1 MSEMILKYQFTFEA
15 AHQLPHV
22 PPQHKCRRLHGHSFH
37 VAVRLKGPL
46 DETTGWVCDF
56 ADIRSAVSAI
66 IDTQLD
72 HRFLNEVP
80 GLENP
85 TSENIAKW
93 LWQRIKSVLPLLYE
107 IEIGETCRTSCIF
120 RG

>member
-1 MSEMILKYQFTFEA
+1 MPEMILKYEFTFEA
-15 AHQLPHV
+15 AHQLPQV
-22 PPQHKCRRLHGHSFH
+22 PPDHKCRRLHGHSFR
-37 VAVRLKGPL
+37 VLVRVKGL
-46 DETTGWVCDF
+46 VDETMGWVCDF
-56 ADIRSAVSAI
+56 ADIRSAVSSLI
-66 IDTQLD
+66 ETHLD

-85 TSENIAKW
+85 TSENLAKW
-93 LWQRIKSVLPLLYE
+93 LWQRIKLVLPQLYE